1 MRDFKFEELT
11 EKEFRE
17 FSKDR
22 DDLSFMQTPEVG
34 ELRKI
39 YGSEVH
45 FLGVK
50 EKGKVVG
57 ASMITIT
64 TTFRGKKTF
73 YAPRGYMLDYSDL
86 ELLKFFT
93 EEFSKYAKERN
104 GLMIKIDPMVTYQMR
119 DTNGSEYENPV
130 KNDKVINDLKS
141 LGYIHYGFNTDII
154 YTQSRWNYIVKL
166 DVPYDELVKRFSKST
181 RKNIESSYEKG
192 LLVRRAK
199 KEELAGLEEILV
211 KTAERKGFNSRDLT
225 YYNNMFDCLKDNMTV
240 YVAYIEKKHLLDCTK
255 TRLDEALAKQKEV
268 DDKMKV
274 DMVGNKLLKQKEI
287 ADNQVEKAKKEVEEA
302 EEFAKTIG
310 DKKDIGVLISLKS
323 GKEYLTLYSGYL
335 TEYSRF
341 TPKYAM
347 YNEHIK
353 DAYKFNLSFL
363 DFYGISGVFDPK
375 DKNYGIFEQKK
386 GFGGEVEELI
396 GEFTYPIDKTNYK
409 LYMKLRSLKRR
420 IKEIKK

>member
-1 MRDFKFEELT
+1 MRNFKFCELT
-11 EKEFRE
+11 EKEFRD

-22 DDLSFMQTPEVG
+22 DDLSFMQLPEVG

-45 FLGVK
+45 FIGVK
-50 EKGKVVG
+50 ENKKVVA

-86 ELLKFFT
+86 ELLKYLT
-93 EEFSKYAKERN
+93 EEFYKYAKKRK
-104 GLMIKIDPMVTYQMR
+104 GLMIKIDPLITYQMR
-119 DTNGSEYENPV
+119 DTNGDEYPNAK
-130 KNDKVINDLKS
+130 KNDKVIEDLKN
-141 LGYIHYGFNTDII
+141 LGYVHYGFNTDIV

-181 RKNIESSYEKG
+181 RKNIESSYDKG
-192 LLVRRAK
+192 LLVRKAK
-199 KEELAGLEEILV
+199 FEELEGLEEILV
-211 KTAERKGFNSRDLT
+211 KTAERKNFNSRDLE
-225 YYNNMFDCLKDNMTV
+225 YYKNMFKCLKDNMV
-240 YVAYIEKKHLLDCTK
+240 IYVAYIEKNHFLDCAK
-255 TRLDEALAKQKEV
+255 KRLDDVINKQKEI
-268 DDKMKV
+268 DEKMKV
-274 DMVGNKLLKQKEI
+274 DMVGNKLLKQKETI
-287 ADNQVEKAKKEVEEA
+287 DNQVEKCKKEYEEA
-302 EEFAKTIG
+302 KEFAKTID

-335 TEYSRF
+335 TEYARF

-353 DAYKFNLSFL
+353 DAYAFKIPLL
-363 DFYGISGVFDPK
+363 DFYGISGVFDPN

-386 GFGGEVEELI
+386 GFGGEVQELI
-396 GEFTYPIDKTNYK
+396 GEFTYPVDKKHYT
-409 LYMKLRSLKRR
+409 LYMFLRNIKRKV
-420 IKEIKK
+420 KEKKR